1 MGRISLH
8 TGGVWG
14 VLQNDINVSEM
25 GTCHFNISA
34 TGINSV
40 CEKNMA
46 CFRPLINNG

>member
-14 VLQNDINVSEM
+14 MLQNDITSEM
-25 GTCHFNISA
+25 GTCHLYIRA
-34 TGINSV
+34 AGINSV

-46 CFRPLINNG
+46 CFGPLISNG